1 MLQMSEDILKKL
13 GLEPKDSQ
21 GKNSCESGEDHADTP
36 AAKKDPIVQIKEAT
50 FAYGRNVILEKIELQ
65 IQDSE
70 FWCFVGPNGEGKTTL
85 IKALLGALR
94 PKRGI
99 VQLRADFARRTRIG
113 FVPQKCDL
121 NPSIPTTIQS
131 FVIQGTAGLNV
142 EESKLKRRVQKSLEV
157 MGIQQIRD
165 RSIWRVSGGQ
175 RQRAMV
181 ARALVRDPLLMIVD
195 EPTAGLDLAAS
206 SGLLKTIT
214 KLNRQHG
221 ITVIFVT
228 HDLQLAGRHA
238 SHLAVFKNR
247 QVKCGPV
254 GETLT
259 GENLEMAF
267 GVPTEVRPEA
277 SGGYI
282 VQANVEQQ
290 EILT

>member
-1 MLQMSEDILKKL
+1 MSEDILKQL
-13 GLEPKDSQ
+13 GLEPPGLQ
-21 GKNSCESGEDHADTP
+21 NESSRESKEEFTDKP
-36 AAKKDPIVQIKEAT
+36 SAKKDPIVQVQEAT
-50 FAYGRNVILEKIELQ
+50 FAYGRNVILESVEMQ
-65 IQDSE
+65 IYDSE
-70 FWCFVGPNGEGKTTL
+70 FWCFIGPNGEGKTTL

-121 NPSIPTTIQS
+121 NPSVPTTIQS
-131 FVIQGTAGLNV
+131 FVVQGTAGLAV

-157 MGIQQIRD
+157 MGIQHIRNQ
-165 RSIWRVSGGQ
+165 SIWRVSGGQ

-214 KLNRQHG
+214 KLNRQHR

-228 HDLQLAGRHA
+228 HDLQLAGRYA

-247 QVKCGPV
+247 RVKCGPV
-254 GETLT
+254 EEVLT
-259 GENLEMAF
+259 EENLEMAF
-267 GVPTEVRPEA
+267 GVPTKVRPEP

-282 VQANVEQQ
+282 VQANVEHL
-290 EILT
+290 EALA

>member
-1 MLQMSEDILKKL
+1 MSEDILKQL
-13 GLEPKDSQ
+13 GLEPSGLQNESSRESKEEFTDKASAQ
-21 GKNSCESGEDHADTP
+21 KN
-36 AAKKDPIVQIKEAT
+36 PIVQVQEAT
-50 FAYGRNVILEKIELQ
+50 FAYGRNVILESVEMQ
-65 IQDSE
+65 IYDSE
-70 FWCFVGPNGEGKTTL
+70 FWCFIGPNGEGKTTL

-121 NPSIPTTIQS
+121 NPSVPTTIQS
-131 FVIQGTAGLNV
+131 FVVQGTAGLAV

-157 MGIQQIRD
+157 MGIQHIRN
-165 RSIWRVSGGQ
+165 RSIWRISGGQ

-206 SGLLKTIT
+206 SRLLKTIT
-214 KLNRQHG
+214 KLNQQYK

-228 HDLQLAGRHA
+228 HDLQLTGRYA

-247 QVKCGPV
+247 LVKCGPV
-254 GETLT
+254 EDVLT

-267 GVPTEVRPEA
+267 GVPTTVRPGP

-282 VQANVEQQ
+282 VQANVEHP
-290 EILT
+290 ESLE

>member
-1 MLQMSEDILKKL
+1 MSEDILKEL
-13 GLEPKDSQ
+13 GLEPSGSQ
-21 GKNSCESGEDHADTP
+21 NESSHESKEEFTDKASAQKN
-36 AAKKDPIVQIKEAT
+36 PIVQVQEAT
-50 FAYGRNVILEKIELQ
+50 FAYGRNVILETVEMQ
-65 IQDSE
+65 IYDSE
-70 FWCFVGPNGEGKTTL
+70 FWCFIGPNGEGKTTL

-121 NPSIPTTIQS
+121 NPSVPTTIQS
-131 FVIQGTAGLNV
+131 FVVQGTAGLAV

-157 MGIQQIRD
+157 MGIQHIRN
-165 RSIWRVSGGQ
+165 RSIWRISGGQ

-206 SGLLKTIT
+206 SRLLKTIT
-214 KLNRQHG
+214 KLNQQYK

-228 HDLQLAGRHA
+228 HDLQLTGRYA

-247 QVKCGPV
+247 LVKCGPV
-254 GETLT
+254 EDVLT

-267 GVPTEVRPEA
+267 GVPTTVRPGP
-277 SGGYI
+277 SGEYI
-282 VQANVEQQ
+282 VQANVEHPGS
-290 EILT
+290 LA